1 MAQFDL
7 PDFSERMAVETRFT
21 ASQNPSTLDLQK
33 NNDQN
38 IMLRIRVERDRL
50 VMNTKTNGSWGC
62 EEYFDSSGI
71 GCPGKLVML
80 RAEAR
85 RDHFYIIING
95 GDTCNYSHRLPYT
108 DVNKCVIETTDIKFY
123 TVFFPVD

>member
-7 PDFSERMAVETRFT
+7 PGFREGMAVETRFT
-21 ASQNPSTLDLQK
+21 ASASASALNLQK
-33 NNDQN
+33 DDGTN
-38 IMLRIRVERDRL
+38 IMLHIRVDRDRL
-50 VMNTKTNGSWGC
+50 VMNTKTNGCWGC
-62 EEYFDSSGI
+62 EEYFDSCGI

-85 RDHFYIIING
+85 QDYFYIIING
-95 GDTCNYSHRLPYT
+95 EATYKYPHRLPYT